1 MAAVPHH
8 PENHPPWELLEQTRW
23 LVRIRW
29 GAAAGVLAAVVWA
42 VAAGVVFAAWK
53 FILVLGFIL
62 AYNTWIYQRSRRRPD
77 DRLSTPDDGRQ
88 LTHWQ
93 VALDAAVL
101 WGFTCLSGGVA
112 SPVVFGLLLPVF
124 CSAVLLSPRSAHLF
138 CAVILAGLG
147 LTALAELTGG
157 FPHPSILYQGRE
169 LAPLPHPL
177 QLAANLGIFGAVAL
191 LAARLATTVV
201 HTLRR
206 QVDDLGRL
214 RQAEADF
221 GRKLQTLFSIMEGI
235 GSALKLEQVLNT
247 AATEVALVMQVK
259 SSSVKLLTEDGKFL
273 RYAAAFGLPES
284 FVRDQVVEVARSP
297 LNKRIID
304 GEPFVTGQ
312 VTAKEMFQFGEVLS
326 EAQIQSVLF
335 VPLHV
340 EGRVMGILGAYCEKP
355 ARFSDR
361 DVEFFRLAAG
371 LVAIAIENAR
381 AYEAVKTISIER
393 NWFMMKVTHNLRA
406 PLVGMLSILEVV
418 REGYLGAINDEQSEY
433 LRRLDRRARTMLS
446 MINGLMAL
454 SRNRE
459 RTRVD
464 PNATTA
470 PEVLARRVRRTFQDK
485 AAEKRLAF
493 QVNLPENLPPIRG
506 QLETLEQ
513 LLENLVSNAIKYTP
527 AEGSIEVKFA
537 KANGTVRI
545 EVSDTGIGIPAADR
559 PRLFTEFFR
568 SENAKSMDEVGTG
581 LGLAIVKEI
590 VDKLGGRT
598 LIESEEGVG
607 TIFVVHLPVAPVAKE
622 ART

>member
-1 MAAVPHH
+1 
-8 PENHPPWELLEQTRW
+8 
-23 LVRIRW
+23 
-29 GAAAGVLAAVVWA
+29 
-42 VAAGVVFAAWK
+42 
-53 FILVLGFIL
+53 
-62 AYNTWIYQRSRRRPD
+62 
-77 DRLSTPDDGRQ
+77 
-88 LTHWQ
+88 
-93 VALDAAVL
+93 VALDAAAL

-124 CSAVLLSPRSAHLF
+124 GAAVLLSPRSAYLF
-138 CAVILAGLG
+138 CAVILAGLS

-157 FPHPSILYQGRE
+157 LPHPSIVYQGRE

-177 QLAANLGIFGAVAL
+177 PLAANLGIFGAVAL
-191 LAARLATTVV
+191 LAAHFTATVV

-214 RQAEADF
+214 RQAETDF

-235 GSALKLEQVLNT
+235 GSALKLEQVLTT
-247 AATEVALVMQVK
+247 ATAEVALVMQVK
-259 SSSVKLLTEDGKFL
+259 ASSVKLLTEDGKFL

-340 EGRVMGILGAYCEKP
+340 QGRVMGILGAYCEKP

-381 AYEAVKTISIER
+381 AYEAVKTMSNER

-406 PLVGMLSILEVV
+406 PLAGMLSILEVV
-418 REGYLGAINDEQSEY
+418 REGYLGAINDDQSEY

-464 PNATTA
+464 SNATTA
-470 PEVLARRVRRTFQDK
+470 PEELARRVRRTFQDK

-506 QLETLEQ
+506 PLETLEQ

-527 AEGSIEVKFA
+527 AEGSVEVKFA

-568 SENAKSMDEVGTG
+568 AENAKSMDEVGTG

-607 TIFVVHLPVAPVAKE
+607 TIFVIHLPVAPVAKE

>member
-1 MAAVPHH
+1 MAAIPCE
-8 PENHPPWELLEQTRW
+8 PETHLPWELLEQTRW

-29 GAAAGVLAAVVWA
+29 WAAAGVLAAVLWA
-42 VAAGVVFAAWK
+42 YAAGMVFAAWK
-53 FILVLGFIL
+53 LFLVLGFVL
-62 AYNTWIYQRSRRRPD
+62 AYNTWIYQRCRGRPD
-77 DRLSTPDDGRQ
+77 DRVGTPENWRQ
-88 LTHWQ
+88 LTLRQ
-93 VALDAAVL
+93 IALDAAVL
-101 WGFTCLSGGVA
+101 WGVTCLSGGVA
-112 SPVVFGLLLPVF
+112 SPVVFSLLLPVF
-124 CSAVLLSPRSAHLF
+124 CAAALLSPRSAYLF
-138 CAVILAGLG
+138 CAAILAALS
-147 LTALAELTGG
+147 LTALAELTIGL
-157 FPHPSILYQGRE
+157 PQPSILYPAHE
-169 LAPLPHPL
+169 LARLPHWL
-177 QLAANLGIFGAVAL
+177 RLAAHLGIFAAVAL
-191 LAARLATTVV
+191 LAARFAAAVV

-206 QVDDLGRL
+206 QVEDLGRL
-214 RQAEADF
+214 RQAETDF
-221 GRKLQTLFSIMEGI
+221 RRKLQTLFSIMEGI
-235 GSALKLEQVLNT
+235 GAALKLEQVLNT
-247 AATEVALVMQVK
+247 ATAEVALVMQVK
-259 SSSVKLLTEDGKFL
+259 GSSVKLLTEDGKFL

-284 FVRDQVVEVARSP
+284 FVRNQVVEVARSP
-297 LNKRIID
+297 LNRRIID

-312 VTAKEMFQFGEVLS
+312 VTAKEMFQFGEVLNR
-326 EAQIQSVLF
+326 AQIQSVLF

-355 ARFSDR
+355 DRFSER

-381 AYEAVKTISIER
+381 AYEAVKTISNER
-393 NWFMMKVTHNLRA
+393 NWFMLKVTHNLRA
-406 PLVGMLSILEVV
+406 PLAGMLSILEVV

-459 RTRVD
+459 RTRGD

-470 PEVLARRVRRTFQDK
+470 PEELARRVRRTFQDK

-493 QVNLPENLPPIRG
+493 QVNLPDNLPPIRG
-506 QLETLEQ
+506 PLETLEH

-527 AEGSIEVKFA
+527 AEGSVEVRFA

-568 SENAKSMDEVGTG
+568 AENAKSMDEVGTG

-607 TIFVVHLPVAPVAKE
+607 TIVVVHLPLAPLAKE

>member
-1 MAAVPHH
+1 M
-8 PENHPPWELLEQTRW
+8 
-23 LVRIRW
+23 
-29 GAAAGVLAAVVWA
+29 
-42 VAAGVVFAAWK
+42 
-53 FILVLGFIL
+53 
-62 AYNTWIYQRSRRRPD
+62 
-77 DRLSTPDDGRQ
+77 
-88 LTHWQ
+88 
-93 VALDAAVL
+93 
-101 WGFTCLSGGVA
+101 
-112 SPVVFGLLLPVF
+112 
-124 CSAVLLSPRSAHLF
+124 
-138 CAVILAGLG
+138 
-147 LTALAELTGG
+147 
-157 FPHPSILYQGRE
+157 
-169 LAPLPHPL
+169 
-177 QLAANLGIFGAVAL
+177 AL
-191 LAARLATTVV
+191 LAARFATTVV

-214 RQAEADF
+214 QQAETDF

-247 AATEVALVMQVK
+247 ATAEVALVMQVK
-259 SSSVKLLTEDGKFL
+259 GSSVKLLTEDGKFL
-273 RYAAAFGLPES
+273 RYAAAFGLPEL

-381 AYEAVKTISIER
+381 AYEAVKTVSNER

-406 PLVGMLSILEVV
+406 PLAGMLSILEVV
-418 REGYLGAINDEQSEY
+418 REGYLGALNDEQSEY

-459 RTRVD
+459 RTRLD
-464 PNATTA
+464 PSATTA
-470 PEVLARRVRRTFQDK
+470 PEELARRVRRTFQDK

-506 QLETLEQ
+506 PLETLEQ
-513 LLENLVSNAIKYTP
+513 LLENLVSNAIKYTTSGGRVDVTFTP
-527 AEGSIEVKFA
+527 AHH
-537 KANGTVRI
+537 TVRL
-545 EVSDTGIGIPAADR
+545 EVSDTGIGIPKEEELQTFSGVFPRGKRARRGEHRNGPGPGHREGDR
-559 PRLFTEFFR
+559 GQARRPDHRGERT
-568 SENAKSMDEVGTG
+568 GTG
-581 LGLAIVKEI
+581 YPVRGPSTGGTGRKGGAHMSNVKITPDDTPDLTPLDPILDEYRGQKEEPSSPCCSRAQKHLRLPAA
-590 VDKLGGRT
+590 VRSCGDYRGRSMRVPLSQDIRRGHVST
-598 LIESEEGVG
+598 PSS
-607 TIFVVHLPVAPVAKE
+607 T
-622 ART
+622 